1 VCRVHGSSISAV
13 GWLYLKW
20 IQAPA
25 RIVHAAAG
33 RTGVA
38 FADVRHG
45 GDDAALD
52 VLGALGAGMQMVWVN
67 RTVARL
73 TALLK
78 RL

>member
-1 VCRVHGSSISAV
+1 M
-13 GWLYLKW
+13 
-20 IQAPA
+20 QQ
-25 RIVHAAAG
+25 G

-38 FADVRHG
+38 FADVRQG